1 MIICVTDM
9 VFCERHLTRVALVED
24 MGQPMSKPSYS
35 GLERREQLI
44 RFTQTRQRITI
55 EEVCEKFNISAATAR
70 RDLQLLEE
78 EGQIR
83 RFHGGAVAARSA
95 PPEPPFSERMFVQA
109 AEKRRIGQAAAALV
123 EDGDTIFL
131 SSGTTV
137 LEVARNLRGHRGLT
151 VVTNSLLVINMMSD
165 VPDINLIVLG
175 GFLRPTEQSFIGHLA
190 EQSLND
196 LRVGKVIMGI
206 RAIDIETGLT
216 NDYLPETQTDRKIL
230 SITRHVI
237 VVADHTKCGRTSSVL
252 VAPLKV
258 VNTLVTDDLAPPDF
272 LSALREL
279 GIEVLAV

>member
-1 MIICVTDM
+1 MTKM
-9 VFCERHLTRVALVED
+9 T
-24 MGQPMSKPSYS
+24 YS

-44 RFTQTRQRITI
+44 RFAQTRERVTI
-55 EEVCEKFNISAATAR
+55 EEVCTQFNISAATAR

-78 EGQIR
+78 EGKLR
-83 RFHGGAVAARSA
+83 RFHGGAIASTSA
-95 PPEPPFSERMFVQA
+95 PPEPPFTERARAQA

-123 EDGDTIFL
+123 SDGDTILL
-131 SSGTTV
+131 SSGSTV

-151 VVTNSLLVINMMSD
+151 VVTNSLLVMNMLSD
-165 VPDINLIVLG
+165 VSSITLIALG
-175 GFLRPTEQSFIGHLA
+175 GMLRPSEQSFIGHLT

-237 VVADHTKCGRTSSVL
+237 LVADHTKCARTSSVF
-252 VAPLKV
+252 VAPLTA
-258 VNTLVTDDLAPPDF
+258 VNTFVTDNLAPPEF
-272 LSALREL
+272 LSALRERGL
-279 GIEVLAV
+279 EVLAV